1 MDSSTSQA
9 SSSTRWVQWG
19 ILTYWT
25 LFWLL
30 NVVDKVVGG
39 AHFLW
44 VGRDRFAQF
53 QKYFASTGLADAWIA
68 DAGLVLAAALEAFA
82 LTFCAGAWWHFAQ
95 RREDH
100 ARGWFLAGTL
110 FTLLTFTFFS
120 IGDQWFGDRFE
131 LLEHTLF
138 WFISLVSWVVY
149 TRLQH
154 VPLPDFATSRWAP
167 ALGLAGVLTLATT
180 TSIFL
185 YNEHHFSRRV
195 DPIEAEQVG
204 DHLYKVSFPF
214 LGGSTVFEE
223 SIRQFKTEHPNEAI
237 DHIYTVPQ
245 PLRLKKADALI
256 FYISTD
262 DAP

>member
-19 ILTYWT
+19 ILTYWA

-44 VGRDRFAQF
+44 VGRDQFAQF
-53 QKYFASTGLADAWIA
+53 QVLRLDGLGGCVDRRCRSCPRGSVGGVRP
-68 DAGLVLAAALEAFA
+68 DVLRRRVVA
-82 LTFCAGAWWHFAQ
+82 FAQ

-138 WFISLVSWVVY
+138 WFISLVSWVAY

-223 SIRQFKTEHPNEAI
+223 SIRQFKSEHPKETI